1 MSDTKLI
8 IDMLKDLDKRVDSID
23 ITLARQEVSLA
34 EHIRRTNILE
44 EKLEPVEKH
53 VTMLNGVMK
62 FLGISA
68 LIAGIYSSIKK

>member
-1 MSDTKLI
+1 
-8 IDMLKDLDKRVDSID
+8 MLKDLDKRVDSID